1 MIVLSI
7 DNQGFVFWGCAQ
19 CDWQHKQGE
28 QEAERH
34 DFYCNLEKELKSL
47 AMDESNSPVPVVEIQ
62 REVSNQNVQWRD
74 QISRIAA
81 GDENAL
87 AELYDSSSRLVY
99 SLALRILSNPTD
111 AEEVTLDVYTQ
122 IWKNANR
129 FESQRGSVMAWL
141 VTITRS
147 RAIDRMRSQKNH
159 SLASFGEKS
168 LTEIATTI
176 ETPESQSLEKES
188 VRYVRRALE
197 DLPTGQREA
206 ILLSFFNGLSHPE
219 VADRLGIPLG
229 TVKTRIRLG
238 MSKLRE
244 SLMVLRM
251 EARRAS

>member
-1 MIVLSI
+1 
-7 DNQGFVFWGCAQ
+7 
-19 CDWQHKQGE
+19 
-28 QEAERH
+28 
-34 DFYCNLEKELKSL
+34 
-47 AMDESNSPVPVVEIQ
+47 MDESNPLVPVVAIHVDIQ

-74 QISRIAA
+74 QITRIAA
-81 GDENAL
+81 GDESAL

-111 AEEVTLDVYTQ
+111 AEEVALDVYTQ
-122 IWKNANR
+122 VWKNANR

-159 SLASFGEKS
+159 ALTSSGEKD
-168 LTEIATTI
+168 LAEIATTI

-197 DLPTGQREA
+197 DLPTEQRDA

-219 VADRLGIPLG
+219 VADKLGIPLG